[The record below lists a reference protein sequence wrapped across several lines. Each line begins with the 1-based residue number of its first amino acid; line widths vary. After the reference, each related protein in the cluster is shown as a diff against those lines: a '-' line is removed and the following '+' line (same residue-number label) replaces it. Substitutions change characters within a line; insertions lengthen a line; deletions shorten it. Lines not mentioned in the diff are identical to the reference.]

1 MWHLF
6 FQMSRS
12 VYFVTQ
18 IILEKL
24 IGGLKLQFQVNIPTH
39 TLEKYLSRHLTT
51 LLRITLLKFL

>member
-1 MWHLF
+1 
-6 FQMSRS
+6 MSRS

-24 IGGLKLQFQVNIPTH
+24 IEGLKLQFQMNIPTH

-51 LLRITLLKFL
+51 LLRITLLRFL